1 MTKHAC
7 NSETDIKRLARLW
20 IIIPC
25 YNEEVVLP
33 QTAPM
38 FLKKLKS
45 LITDNKNDDSSRIL
59 FVNDG
64 STDRTWDLIT
74 AFARADTHYTGIA
87 QSRNRGHQNAL
98 VAGMMEAIGH
108 CDMVVTID
116 CDGQDDVNAMDEMIA
131 AYYDGCDVVYGVRS
145 DRTTD
150 TWFKRTTAQAYYRI
164 LNRMGIQIVYNHAD
178 YRLVSEKVLRCFADY
193 KEVNL
198 FLRGI
203 FPLIGF
209 KSTSVYYKRNERIA
223 GESHYPLRK
232 MIALAVDGITSLSMY
247 PLTMIFKFGV
257 GVTLIGFVALIILLV
272 STLCGNSIP
281 GWLYVIFTIVFM
293 GGLQFICLGV
303 VGEYTGK
310 TYMESKHRPR
320 FIISGRT
327 WDVDKDKNDHAGDDL
342 EENNKNCEDDNSR

>member
-45 LITDNKNDDSSRIL
+45 LITDNKIDDSSRIL

-98 VAGMMEAIGH
+98 VAGMMEAIDH

-116 CDGQDDVNAMDEMIA
+116 C
-131 AYYDGCDVVYGVRS
+131 C
-145 DRTTD
+145 
-150 TWFKRTTAQAYYRI
+150 I
-164 LNRMGIQIVYNHAD
+164 LSIGNPQNCHQN
-178 YRLVSEKVLRCFADY
+178 S
-193 KEVNL
+193 L
-198 FLRGI
+198 FL
-203 FPLIGF
+203 
-209 KSTSVYYKRNERIA
+209 EREFLVVVRTRFLHS
-223 GESHYPLRK
+223 G
-232 MIALAVDGITSLSMY
+232 VLSGASMHAASDN
-247 PLTMIFKFGV
+247 F
-257 GVTLIGFVALIILLV
+257 
-272 STLCGNSIP
+272 S
-281 GWLYVIFTIVFM
+281 
-293 GGLQFICLGV
+293 
-303 VGEYTGK
+303 
-310 TYMESKHRPR
+310 R
-320 FIISGRT
+320 RT
-327 WDVDKDKNDHAGDDL
+327 
-342 EENNKNCEDDNSR
+342 